1 MREGGQFLFRKHRL
15 FFLIWNH
22 NRPRLL
28 SRKVIVKCFIL
39 DSNMWSCCF
48 KNLGV
53 RQVDLMGVG
62 QGPLGGGGPSSPNHH
77 RFLTIIGSMSWGSDI
92 QYWNCFSVRH
102 STLKFTF
109 KTRLPRCTTICGINV
124 PLVCYTFFINKS

>member
-48 KNLGV
+48 KNLGC
-53 RQVDLMGVG
+53 QT
-62 QGPLGGGGPSSPNHH
+62 GGSDGGRARTSWRGGPSSPNHH

-102 STLKFTF
+102 WTLKFTF

-124 PLVCYTFFINKS
+124 PLVCYTFFIDKS